1 MYPISFMTANFV
13 ARQLGY
19 RMTEGWSQGDRATND
34 YFRPIET
41 FPESFG
47 EMLGEIRALGFAAL
61 DVWTGHLNWA
71 WATPEHIAAA
81 RALLDQHGL
90 RVVSLA
96 GGFGAAPEELGAA
109 CRLAV
114 ALGTDILGGS
124 SALLERDR
132 EAAVRVLREYGVW
145 LAIENHPEKT
155 PEEMLAKVGDGAGGV
170 IGTAVDTG
178 WYGTHGYDA
187 AQAIE
192 RLGEHVLHVH
202 LKDVTA
208 AGSHASCRYGEG
220 IVPLENCV
228 RALETIGYA
237 GAISVEHEP
246 NDHDPTEDVRVSL
259 ATLRGWLETI
269 RASGA
274 APPPP
279 A

>member
-19 RMTEGWSQGDRATND
+19 RMTEGWGQGDRATNAH
-34 YFRPIET
+34 FRPIET
-41 FPESFG
+41 FPEHFG
-47 EMLGEIRALGFAAL
+47 EVLGEIRALGFAAV
-61 DVWTGHLNWA
+61 DVWTDHLNWA

-81 RALLDQHGL
+81 RALLDRHGL

-96 GGFGAAPEELGAA
+96 GGFGATPEELGAA

-114 ALGTDILGGS
+114 ALGTDVLGGS

-132 EAAVRVLREYGVW
+132 NAAVRVLCEHGVR
-145 LAIENHPEKT
+145 LAIENHPERT
-155 PEEMLAKVGDGAGGV
+155 PEEILAKVGDGGA

-187 AQAIE
+187 ARAIE

-202 LKDVTA
+202 LKDIEAVGGHT
-208 AGSHASCRYGEG
+208 SCRYGEG
-220 IVPLENCV
+220 TVPLENCV

-246 NDHDPTEDVRVSL
+246 DDHDPAEDIRASL
-259 ATLRGWLETI
+259 AALRGWLES
-269 RASGA
+269 ASE
-274 APPPP
+274 
-279 A
+279 